1 MEIVSI
7 SILMCRVFMWFF
19 MITSYVLIFLS
30 GIGLVLIGINH
41 YGNVWPTQHI
51 SFDLFVS
58 LIFIATQTLIIFFFV
73 GAGVNIK
80 EYTLSKDNKFYKGI
94 LAIKRRLYPP
104 TLVVTIL
111 FMITVI
117 VDGAFF
123 LGKINEWWFHISYLL
138 TLYYFFKSSIEQH
151 KAFVGSTNIILAMTE
166 NERGK

>member
-1 MEIVSI
+1 
-7 SILMCRVFMWFF
+7 MWFF
-19 MITSYVLIFLS
+19 MITAYVLIILS
-30 GIGLVLIGINH
+30 GVGLILIGINH
-41 YGNVWPTQHI
+41 YVNIWPTQHI

-80 EYTLSKDNKFYKGI
+80 EYTKSKDNKFYKGI

-104 TLVVTIL
+104 TLAVTIL

-123 LGKINEWWFHISYLL
+123 LGKVNEWWFHISYLL
-138 TLYYFFKSSIEQH
+138 TLYYFVKSSIEQH
-151 KAFVGSTNIILAMTE
+151 KAFIGSTNIVLAMTV

>member
-1 MEIVSI
+1 
-7 SILMCRVFMWFF
+7 MWFF
-19 MITSYVLIFLS
+19 MITSYILIFLS
-30 GIGLVLIGINH
+30 AIGLILIGINH
-41 YGNVWPTQHI
+41 YVNIWPSQHV

-94 LAIKRRLYPP
+94 LAIKRKLYPP
-104 TLVVTIL
+104 TLAVTIL

-123 LGKINEWWFHISYLL
+123 LGKVNEWWFHISYVL
-138 TLYYFFKSSIEQH
+138 TLYYFVKSTIEQH
-151 KAFVGSTNIILAMTE
+151 KAFIGTTNIVLAMTK
-166 NERGK
+166 NERGN

>member
-1 MEIVSI
+1 
-7 SILMCRVFMWFF
+7 MWFF

-123 LGKINEWWFHISYLL
+123 LGKVNEWWFHISYLL

>member
-41 YGNVWPTQHI
+41 YGNIWPTQHI

-151 KAFVGSTNIILAMTE
+151 KAFIGSTNIILAMTE